1 MLQIQVAAMK
11 AKGAEVTAEQEKSLL
26 EKIKADYDKK
36 TNPFYAAARLW
47 VDAIIDPKETR
58 SIISESINAVNHNP
72 NIAEFKTGVF
82 QV

>member
-11 AKGAEVTAEQEKSLL
+11 AKGAEVNTEQEKSLL

-47 VDAIIDPKETR
+47 VDAIIDPKDTR
-58 SIISESINAVNHNP
+58 RVISESIKAANHNSI
-72 NIAEFKTGVF
+72 IAEFKTGVF